1 MLLKLQQNKLHRLY
15 FNQKLSTNDII
26 TPSSKQIVRLKNVLR
41 LKESAELILFNG
53 DGKEYLGIITFKSN
67 KSINIIKELRHE
79 NINKNKIV
87 LAQSIPSYKYMDFA
101 IQKSVELGIDE
112 IIPIISQRSHPGDHT
127 KKMDHWKKVIIHAV
141 EQSGGLYIPI
151 LSEPLSLEDLF
162 KDRNYDK
169 HEKILCDPSGLA
181 LSNINRNN
189 FPKIII
195 VGPEG
200 GFSDRELNLAR
211 TFNWNIV
218 TLGDRILRTE
228 TAAIVA
234 QVLLRG

>member
-87 LAQSIPSYKYMDFA
+87 LAQCIPSYKYMDFA

-127 KKMDHWKKVIIHAV
+127 KKVDHWKKVIIHAV

-162 KDRNYDK
+162 KDKNYGRY
-169 HEKILCDPSGLA
+169 ERILCDPSGLA
-181 LSNINRNN
+181 LSNVNRNN
-189 FPKIII
+189 FPKIVI

-200 GFSDRELNLAR
+200 GFSDNELNLAR
-211 TFNWNIV
+211 TFDWNIV

>member
-1 MLLKLQQNKLHRLY
+1 MGSEMCIRD
-15 FNQKLSTNDII
+15 S
-26 TPSSKQIVRLKNVLR
+26 
-41 LKESAELILFNG
+41 
-53 DGKEYLGIITFKSN
+53 
-67 KSINIIKELRHE
+67 
-79 NINKNKIV
+79 
-87 LAQSIPSYKYMDFA
+87 
-101 IQKSVELGIDE
+101 
-112 IIPIISQRSHPGDHT
+112 SQRSHPGDHT
-127 KKMDHWKKVIIHAV
+127 KKMGHWKKVIIHAV

-162 KDRNYDK
+162 KNRNYDRY
-169 HEKILCDPSGLA
+169 EKILCHPSGLA

>member
-1 MLLKLQQNKLHRLY
+1 MKLQQNKLHRIY
-15 FNQKLSTNDII
+15 FNQNLSTNDII

-53 DGKEYLGIITFKSN
+53 DGKEYLGMITFKSN
-67 KSINIIKELRHE
+67 KSINIIKELRRE

-112 IIPIISQRSHPGDHT
+112 IIPIVSQRSHPGDHA
-127 KKMDHWKKVIIHAV
+127 KKMGHWRKVIIHAS
-141 EQSGGLYIPI
+141 EQSGGLFIPT

>member
-1 MLLKLQQNKLHRLY
+1 M
-15 FNQKLSTNDII
+15 
-26 TPSSKQIVRLKNVLR
+26 RLKNVLR

-53 DGKEYLGIITFKSN
+53 DGKEYLGMITFKSN
-67 KSINIIKELRHE
+67 KSINIIKELRRE

-87 LAQSIPSYKYMDFA
+87 LAQSIPSYKYMDLA

-112 IIPIISQRSHPGDHT
+112 IIPIVSQRSHPGDHA
-127 KKMDHWKKVIIHAV
+127 KKMSHWRKVIIHAV